1 MKKICPNCGKEVDPE
16 AKYCPFCHF
25 NLVNNEE
32 TIVTIDVGLLGR
44 REVSGSDEESDKP
57 PEKEES
63 ATETATP
70 PSKPKSPKQVKPAEQ
85 SLAKSP
91 SKPKTEESKL
101 KKSKKTDPVPPA
113 HATSL
118 LKNKKHF
125 NIWPIVSAVAI
136 LLVAVLV
143 MGSTSFYSRKQQVNR
158 IETAIKN
165 DKVSHL
171 VAADKQKITAKK
183 LKPLSD
189 YYKKNPKAY
198 KKLKKDLMGK
208 NDGPIRLIQ
217 DGHYLGLFP
226 RYVVQ
231 LPTYKLQVKNDY
243 QHTAVTV
250 NGEHFDQA
258 AQVLPGRYKI
268 KAETSYLGQTAKDEK
283 TVDVWSDQESKV
295 KLNVGSFKVKSAPN
309 AKDYLNNKL
318 AAQLDGKGEKT
329 FTDMPL
335 TKDFSLYVAKNSNG
349 KLVKS
354 KMIAN
359 ATAIVRKHNNHVFDL
374 TWGSSSVKALL
385 EKNFNKLN
393 AKDFIN
399 GKKNPNYA
407 QLKKIVR
414 TWKKTPSLTSYKVK
428 VKQHNKNLKSLNYS
442 VTFDFKFNMG
452 GTSRQVMKFTN
463 ASIKKSQ
470 AGLKIDSIGSGRL
483 LGAR

>member
-70 PSKPKSPKQVKPAEQ
+70 PE
-85 SLAKSP
+85 
-91 SKPKTEESKL
+91 KPKTEESKL

-208 NDGPIRLIQ
+208 NDGPI
-217 DGHYLGLFP
+217 D
-226 RYVVQ
+226 
-231 LPTYKLQVKNDY
+231 
-243 QHTAVTV
+243 
-250 NGEHFDQA
+250 
-258 AQVLPGRYKI
+258 
-268 KAETSYLGQTAKDEK
+268 
-283 TVDVWSDQESKV
+283 
-295 KLNVGSFKVKSAPN
+295 
-309 AKDYLNNKL
+309 
-318 AAQLDGKGEKT
+318 
-329 FTDMPL
+329 
-335 TKDFSLYVAKNSNG
+335 
-349 KLVKS
+349 
-354 KMIAN
+354 
-359 ATAIVRKHNNHVFDL
+359 
-374 TWGSSSVKALL
+374 
-385 EKNFNKLN
+385 
-393 AKDFIN
+393 
-399 GKKNPNYA
+399 
-407 QLKKIVR
+407 
-414 TWKKTPSLTSYKVK
+414 
-428 VKQHNKNLKSLNYS
+428 
-442 VTFDFKFNMG
+442 
-452 GTSRQVMKFTN
+452 
-463 ASIKKSQ
+463 
-470 AGLKIDSIGSGRL
+470 
-483 LGAR
+483 

>member
-16 AKYCPFCHF
+16 EKYCPFCHF

-70 PSKPKSPKQVKPAEQ
+70 PE
-85 SLAKSP
+85 
-91 SKPKTEESKL
+91 KPKTEESKL

-208 NDGPIRLIQ
+208 NDGPI
-217 DGHYLGLFP
+217 D
-226 RYVVQ
+226 
-231 LPTYKLQVKNDY
+231 
-243 QHTAVTV
+243 
-250 NGEHFDQA
+250 
-258 AQVLPGRYKI
+258 
-268 KAETSYLGQTAKDEK
+268 
-283 TVDVWSDQESKV
+283 
-295 KLNVGSFKVKSAPN
+295 
-309 AKDYLNNKL
+309 
-318 AAQLDGKGEKT
+318 
-329 FTDMPL
+329 
-335 TKDFSLYVAKNSNG
+335 
-349 KLVKS
+349 
-354 KMIAN
+354 
-359 ATAIVRKHNNHVFDL
+359 
-374 TWGSSSVKALL
+374 
-385 EKNFNKLN
+385 
-393 AKDFIN
+393 
-399 GKKNPNYA
+399 
-407 QLKKIVR
+407 
-414 TWKKTPSLTSYKVK
+414 
-428 VKQHNKNLKSLNYS
+428 
-442 VTFDFKFNMG
+442 
-452 GTSRQVMKFTN
+452 
-463 ASIKKSQ
+463 
-470 AGLKIDSIGSGRL
+470 
-483 LGAR
+483 